1 MCVLRVLISMVWI
14 IVLVMTDMMSRIGLR
29 LLLLV
34 RLLLSLVHLN
44 IQWVWIA

>member
-14 IVLVMTDMMSRIGLR
+14 IVLVMTDMMSRIGLW

-44 IQWVWIA
+44 IQWVWVA

>member
-34 RLLLSLVHLN
+34 WLLLSLVHLN